1 MKNFSLIIGGT
12 SGIGLETA
20 KFLLSKDYQ
29 VIVCGRRSINIKNI
43 NSLEVDIRSEK
54 SVKSLFETINNMNV
68 NINSLVYSAGVT
80 SERNS
85 ITNFDERKFNDI
97 IRTNV
102 TGILLLLKYFFPIL
116 KKSKAKI
123 AVINSIAGRN
133 FSQLSGIEY
142 TISKTALSGLVRQ
155 LAVEWSKYGIFI
167 NSVFP
172 STTLTPMLE
181 KNIDNKAIDKLI
193 KNIPLQKLAV
203 PSDTARAVEFLISTD
218 NKYITGAG
226 IDVSGGQF
234 LSA

>member
-1 MKNFSLIIGGT
+1 MRNISLIIGGT

-20 KFLLSKDYQ
+20 KYLLGKDYE
-29 VIVCGRRSINIKNI
+29 VLICGRRSINIKNI

-54 SVKSLFETINNMNV
+54 SVKSLFKTINNMNGE
-68 NINSLVYSAGVT
+68 INSLIYSTGVT
-80 SERNS
+80 SEKNS
-85 ITNFDERKFNDI
+85 ITEFDEKKFNDVI
-97 IRTNV
+97 STNV
-102 TGILLLLKYFFPIL
+102 TGILLLLKYFFPVL
-116 KKSKAKI
+116 RKNKAKI

-142 TISKTALSGLVRQ
+142 TVSKAALSGLVRQ
-155 LAVEWSKYGIFI
+155 LAIEWSKYGIFI

-172 STTLTPMLE
+172 STTLTPMLK
-181 KNIDNKAIDKLI
+181 KNINNKAISKLI
-193 KNIPLQKLAV
+193 KNIPLQKLAD
-203 PSDTARAVEFLISTD
+203 PFDTARAVEFLISND